1 MMDIP
6 LTLGIEEEFLIV
18 NRDTRELS
26 PSVEP
31 LLAEGKELLGE
42 QIKTELLKSQIEVGS
57 NICENIDEIRA
68 EIIRLRRTIHGL
80 AEANNCEIIAAS
92 THPFSHWQSQE
103 ISEGP
108 RYDDM
113 VSNMQE
119 VTRRLL
125 ICGMHVH
132 IGFGQT
138 PEHYELIMDI
148 QNQLRYFLPHLLAYS
163 VSSPFW
169 QGRDTGIQSYRSI
182 VYAALPRSGIP
193 PIFPSFADYVQMVRV
208 LGDVGTLQRGA
219 TAGSKDSTISGIDTT
234 RIWWDARPHLKFG
247 TLEIR
252 VCDICTRVED
262 AVTLVAMVQAVVAFL
277 IHLRELNLSWRIYP
291 DTLVNENKWRS
302 ARHGVH
308 GKLVDFGK
316 RKEVPLLDLTREI
329 VDLLEDSSNSLGTSD
344 QLRRL
349 ETIVTEGTSA
359 DRQLSVYRNALADG
373 ASEQDALVSVVDHL
387 VKETGEGW
395 RT

>member
-1 MMDIP
+1 
-6 LTLGIEEEFLIV
+6 
-18 NRDTRELS
+18 
-26 PSVEP
+26 
-31 LLAEGKELLGE
+31 
-42 QIKTELLKSQIEVGS
+42 
-57 NICENIDEIRA
+57 
-68 EIIRLRRTIHGL
+68 
-80 AEANNCEIIAAS
+80 
-92 THPFSHWQSQE
+92 
-103 ISEGP
+103 
-108 RYDDM
+108 
-113 VSNMQE
+113 
-119 VTRRLL
+119 
-125 ICGMHVH
+125 
-132 IGFGQT
+132 
-138 PEHYELIMDI
+138 
-148 QNQLRYFLPHLLAYS
+148 
-163 VSSPFW
+163 
-169 QGRDTGIQSYRSI
+169 
-182 VYAALPRSGIP
+182 
-193 PIFPSFADYVQMVRV
+193 MVRV

-302 ARHGVH
+302 ARYGVH

-395 RT
+395 RTI